1 MPARST
7 VKSEHAVEP
16 EFEPEENPI
25 ITRLQAV
32 GDVACQMSHAGLMQ
46 RSMPLI
52 RDMAAVVE
60 RGCEIERLQFI
71 IKRLQQAQI
80 WRHSEIGKLVLSC
93 PELVDVTITSS

>member
-1 MPARST
+1 
-7 VKSEHAVEP
+7 
-16 EFEPEENPI
+16 
-25 ITRLQAV
+25 
-32 GDVACQMSHAGLMQ
+32 
-46 RSMPLI
+46 
-52 RDMAAVVE
+52 MAAVVE